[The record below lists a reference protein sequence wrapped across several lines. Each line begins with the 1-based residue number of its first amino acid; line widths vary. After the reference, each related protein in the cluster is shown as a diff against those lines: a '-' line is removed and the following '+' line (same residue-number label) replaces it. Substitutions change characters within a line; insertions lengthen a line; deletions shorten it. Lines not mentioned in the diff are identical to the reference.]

1 VVKTAV
7 GFLQEIEDR
16 ADFRALRGRNIYQRP
31 DISTHIANLIP
42 KETLAIFQPANAIF
56 VI

>member
-16 ADFRALRGRNIYQRP
+16 ADFRALRGRNINQRP

-42 KETLAIFQPANAIF
+42 KETLAIFQPTNAL
-56 VI
+56 